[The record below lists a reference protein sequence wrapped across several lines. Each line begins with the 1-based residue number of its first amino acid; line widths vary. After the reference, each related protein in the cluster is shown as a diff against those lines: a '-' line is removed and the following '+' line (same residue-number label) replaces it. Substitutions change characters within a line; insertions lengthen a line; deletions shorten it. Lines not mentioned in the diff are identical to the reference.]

1 MWLDSDGCIEPEQ
14 KVDSHVCRT
23 DESEGG
29 WGRVVVRL
37 IQEGLSEEKKSDV
50 GHGGDLFDRQ
60 TNWERNTSH
69 GVL

>member
-1 MWLDSDGCIEPEQ
+1 M
-14 KVDSHVCRT
+14 
-23 DESEGG
+23 
-29 WGRVVVRL
+29 RL